1 MNVTFLNMGE
11 MKEIL
16 SNNWIIGY
24 FVVSGYLIYH
34 DNDYH
39 DISENDSEKKIGDP
53 PGAPNSENQKI
64 GAITPGS

>member
-39 DISENDSEKKIGDP
+39 DISENDSEKKLATPLEP
-53 PGAPNSENQKI
+53 PIQKI
-64 GAITPGS
+64 KKLEL